1 MRRTGGAAL
10 MVALVAA
17 GTLAACGSG
26 GSAGAGDGSTTPSSE
41 PTASTVSTPS
51 TTSTTTVSPGPTV
64 LVDFADPSS
73 ITGWRSVDDSVM
85 GGISASTT
93 TWTDGVMVFEG
104 MMTTES
110 NGGFTSTL
118 GPFDRRLGEAAAGA
132 SALGVDAVGDGR
144 TFVLQVRAGANG
156 AELWI
161 ARFTPLTYAD
171 RVGGNLV
178 RIPVESFA
186 PVDRFLRPR
195 TSATPFDPS
204 SIVQMA
210 VYLIDGQVGEFR
222 LAIRSFV
229 AER

>member
-1 MRRTGGAAL
+1 MRRTGGAVL
-10 MVALVAA
+10 MAVVVAVSV
-17 GTLAACGSG
+17 TACGSA
-26 GSAGAGDGSTTPSSE
+26 GSSGAGDD
-41 PTASTVSTPS
+41 S
-51 TTSTTTVSPGPTV
+51 TTSSTESPVSTSSTSSTVAPSPTRTV

-93 TWTDGVMVFEG
+93 TWTDGVLVFEG

-118 GPFDRRLGEAAAGA
+118 GPFDRRLGDAAAGA
-132 SALGVDAVGDGR
+132 TSLGIDAVGDGR

-156 AELWI
+156 SELWI
-161 ARFTPLTYAD
+161 ARFTPLSYAE
-171 RVGGNLV
+171 RTGGNLV
-178 RIPVESFA
+178 LVPVESFT